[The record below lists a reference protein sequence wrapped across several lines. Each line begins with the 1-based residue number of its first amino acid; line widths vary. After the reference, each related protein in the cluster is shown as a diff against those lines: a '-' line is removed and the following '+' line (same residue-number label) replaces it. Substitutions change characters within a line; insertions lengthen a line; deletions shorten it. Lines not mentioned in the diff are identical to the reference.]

1 VFFYFTGPYPTIGFS
16 KETEAGNRRLVR
28 SFLSHDTKGLLL
40 TFDWCRLLPALR
52 LRIIPL
58 PTRRQPGLPPQVP
71 LRVGWYP
78 SQEAGKERYRSVHQS
93 TAYRWPRDGIQYE
106 VGSTSTIIVSDQ
118 VLKYRTGSWSL
129 DPLAPQ
135 VLPAQD
141 LVQMYGQGDTKRRC
155 CDYRWSKKKVPATA
169 MFRSRHGKT
178 YMQRSALSEG
188 RLSVP
193 LRRFARRRAA
203 EVRFSSM
210 WSVHG
215 SVFIICY
222 LADPVP
228 DFYRSYEGSTY

>member
-16 KETEAGNRRLVR
+16 KETEAGNRRLASTSSALEDNPPAYSQATRTTTSGSSPSRVVSLSR
-28 SFLSHDTKGLLL
+28 SRQGEVPFSAPINGLQM
-40 TFDWCRLLPALR
+40 A
-52 LRIIPL
+52 
-58 PTRRQPGLPPQVP
+58 TRRDSI
-71 LRVGWYP
+71 R
-78 SQEAGKERYRSVHQS
+78 
-93 TAYRWPRDGIQYE
+93 
-106 VGSTSTIIVSDQ
+106 
-118 VLKYRTGSWSL
+118 GSWSL

-210 WSVHG
+210 
-215 SVFIICY
+215 
-222 LADPVP
+222 
-228 DFYRSYEGSTY
+228 